1 MIIIIIIAWCASR
14 CIRPSHCPPNP
25 PCCLLPPWPHL
36 SSPTLPCLSLS
47 RKSPSPSGLWSLS
60 HLSTFCCPPQCR
72 KQLFTSSLLSMCP
85 DQFHL
90 LLCTSQL
97 ISFIS
102 TILLFFILCCH
113 LILSIHLKHWH
124 WKLFSFLSL
133 AFVIF
138 LVSQPH
144 IRTGRTK
151 VLNRHTLVLLLIP
164 LTAHT
169 CLILC

>member
-1 MIIIIIIAWCASR
+1 MHKAFTLSTQPPLLPVATLATSQLFHPALPLSLTKVPLQVVFGLSLTF
-14 CIRPSHCPPNP
+14 RPSAVHPNAI
-25 PCCLLPPWPHL
+25 
-36 SSPTLPCLSLS
+36 
-47 RKSPSPSGLWSLS
+47 
-60 HLSTFCCPPQCR
+60 
-72 KQLFTSSLLSMCP
+72 KQLFTPSLLSTCP
-85 DQFHL
+85 DQLHL

-102 TILLFFILCCH
+102 TITLLFFILCCH

>member
-1 MIIIIIIAWCASR
+1 MHKAITLSTQPPLLPVATLATSQLFHPALPLSLAKVPLQVVFGLSLTF
-14 CIRPSHCPPNP
+14 RPSAVHPNAI
-25 PCCLLPPWPHL
+25 
-36 SSPTLPCLSLS
+36 
-47 RKSPSPSGLWSLS
+47 
-60 HLSTFCCPPQCR
+60 
-72 KQLFTSSLLSMCP
+72 KQLFTPSLLSMCP
-85 DQFHL
+85 DQLHL

-151 VLNRHTLVLLLIP
+151 VLNRHTLVLLIP

>member
-25 PCCLLPPWPHL
+25 PCCLLPPCKKVKVPL
-36 SSPTLPCLSLS
+36 QVVFGLSLTF
-47 RKSPSPSGLWSLS
+47 RPSAVHPNAV
-60 HLSTFCCPPQCR
+60 
-72 KQLFTSSLLSMCP
+72 KQLFTPSLLSMCP
-85 DQFHL
+85 DQLHL

-133 AFVIF
+133 AIVIF

-144 IRTGRTK
+144 IRTSRTK
-151 VLNRHTLVLLLIP
+151 VLNRCTLVLLLIP

-169 CLILC
+169 CLILCWYCREK